1 VFCITDC
8 IIQLFLYRVAA
19 SDEVQKY
26 VEYTQFISVATSQQ
40 RYWQYISL
48 CLRFKHNL
56 HNYYFQTSSIEHY
69 SCNSPGI
76 CLSPPIDPLQCGW
89 CSNNVCST
97 RPECLEKGFIDWYS
111 HAPPPAIHSV

>member
-40 RYWQYISL
+40 RY
-48 CLRFKHNL
+48 
-56 HNYYFQTSSIEHY
+56 
-69 SCNSPGI
+69 
-76 CLSPPIDPLQCGW
+76 
-89 CSNNVCST
+89 
-97 RPECLEKGFIDWYS
+97 
-111 HAPPPAIHSV
+111 